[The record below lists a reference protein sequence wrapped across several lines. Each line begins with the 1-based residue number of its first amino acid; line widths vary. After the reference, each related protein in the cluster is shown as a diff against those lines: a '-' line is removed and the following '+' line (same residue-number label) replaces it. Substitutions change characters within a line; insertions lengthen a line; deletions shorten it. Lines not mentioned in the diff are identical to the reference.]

1 VNCGVPDSTPSPQNP
16 NPLPL
21 RPLIYGFAF
30 FVDRVCIPCYSR
42 AHLLTQSNPLH
53 HQIKSTQC
61 VDTQSQSCIM
71 HTYQRNTNNRSGT
84 MTMTQADQAR
94 EFIKYEAEDDDDVY
108 EYLSKVTG
116 LEEDDVYMSSGVW
129 TFSDGSCLKYD

>member
-1 VNCGVPDSTPSPQNP
+1 
-16 NPLPL
+16 
-21 RPLIYGFAF
+21 
-30 FVDRVCIPCYSR
+30 
-42 AHLLTQSNPLH
+42 
-53 HQIKSTQC
+53 
-61 VDTQSQSCIM
+61 
-71 HTYQRNTNNRSGT
+71 

-94 EFIKYEAEDDDDVY
+94 EFIKYEAVDDDDVY